1 MRTSVKKIFQK
12 AIFALLVAFI
22 VISCSGSKDIGVN
35 NLRCEYLENP
45 LGMDVESP
53 RFSWNITAEKRG
65 IMQSAYRILVSDD
78 PANLNKETGNIWDS
92 GKESSDLTG
101 NVPFSGTPLKSGSKY
116 YWTVCI
122 WDQNGNQSSWSEP
135 SFFHTG
141 MFNENDWKAKWITT
155 GDTALK
161 APLLRKD
168 FSVEKRIARAYA
180 YVSALGYYEFYLNG
194 KKVGDHVL
202 DPGMT
207 DYNKRVLYSTYDVT
221 GDLKKGAN
229 AAGAILGNGAVNL
242 RIVKDRYSWVS
253 RLGSRPRMAPGFF
266 MQLEIQFSDGTTQTV
281 VTDDSWRSSASPIT
295 FNNIY
300 GGEDYDARFE
310 QQGWADA
317 GFNASGW
324 SQVKVEAAPTG
335 IMQSQLMPP
344 MRVTA
349 TLKPIAKT
357 NPSEG
362 VYLFDMGQNYAGW
375 WRVKVEGEEGA
386 KIRIRG
392 AETLNDSLFPE
403 PLGEGDRLSI
413 KHRYHA
419 NVWTDYTL
427 KGKGAEIYE
436 PKFFY
441 TGVRYVEV
449 TTSDPS
455 KVKISEAEG
464 RVVGTDLEI
473 NGSFITPDSLLNKIN
488 RATVWAQKGNTHS
501 YPTDCPHREKGGY
514 TGDGQVVAE
523 ASMHDFQMGAFY
535 TKWLNDMR
543 DAQQEDGR
551 IPNTSPTL
559 IGGTGGG
566 VAWGSAYILI
576 PWWMYQYYNDSRILQ
591 EHFENMKIYVGYLRN
606 LARTDSDPKQD
617 YIINDFGG
625 YWFSLGEWCAPG
637 QSDCPNHHMVNTS
650 YFYLNSL
657 ILSRIASVLGK
668 DTEALAYAALA
679 DTIKGEINKKFLN
692 TKTLNYATEETYQ
705 TYQLLALAAD
715 IVPEDHREGVL
726 NTVIHDITVTRNGH
740 LNTGIIGTKYMW
752 PVLAHAGKS
761 DLAYSVV
768 KKTTYPS
775 FGYWIEKG
783 STTLVE
789 TWEGKNSHNHQ
800 MFGSVDEYFYKFLAG
815 IRSPEDGGTSRG
827 YKEIHIQPYIP
838 EGLSFVNA
846 SINTVAGRIE
856 SDWEQKQGSLT
867 LKVVIPANSTAI
879 VSIPVSKYAD
889 ASVTESGNKIWEN
902 NNYIPGAEGLTGGS
916 LKGDFL
922 NFKTG
927 SGSYEFTL
935 TGQTGN

>member
-1 MRTSVKKIFQK
+1 MRTSVKKIFQT
-12 AIFALLVAFI
+12 AIFPLLVAFI
-22 VISCSGSKDIGVN
+22 VLSCSGSKNISVN
-35 NLRCEYLENP
+35 NLRCEYVEDP
-45 LGMDVESP
+45 LGMDVPSP
-53 RFSWNITAEKRG
+53 RFSWNIISEKRG
-65 IMQSAYRILVSDD
+65 TMQSAYRVIVSDD
-78 PANLNKETGNIWDS
+78 PAGLKKETGNIWDS
-92 GKESSDLTG
+92 GKKPSDQT
-101 NVPFSGTPLKSGSKY
+101 NNITFEGTPLKSGSSY
-116 YWTVCI
+116 YWSVCI
-122 WDQNGNQSSWSEP
+122 WDQDGNQSAWSEP
-135 SFFHTG
+135 AFFHTG
-141 MFNENDWKAKWITT
+141 IFDETLWKAEWITT
-155 GDTALK
+155 GDTTLA

-168 FSVEKRIARAYA
+168 FSIEKKINKAFA
-180 YVSALGYYEFYLNG
+180 YVSGLGYYELWLNG
-194 KKVGDHVL
+194 TRVGDHVL

-221 GDLKKGAN
+221 DLLKKGDN

-242 RIVKDRYSWVS
+242 KIVKDRYSWVS
-253 RLGSRPRMAPGFF
+253 RLGGRSRISPGFF
-266 MQLEIQFSDGTTQTV
+266 MQLEIEFADGTSQTV
-281 VTDDSWRSSASPIT
+281 ITDDSWKSSASPIT

-300 GGEDYDARFE
+300 GGEDYDARLE
-310 QQGWADA
+310 KDGWANA
-317 GFNASGW
+317 GFNSSGW
-324 SQVKVEAAPTG
+324 SQVKVENAPAG
-335 IMQSQLMPP
+335 IMQSQIMPP

-375 WRVKVEGEEGA
+375 WRVKVEGEEGS

-403 PLGEGDRLSI
+403 PLDEGDRLSI

-436 PKFFY
+436 PRFFY

-449 TTSDPS
+449 TTDSPS
-455 KVKISEAEG
+455 KVKIIETEG
-464 RVVGTDLEI
+464 RVVSTDLEI
-473 NGSFITPDSLLNKIN
+473 NGQFLTPDSLLNKIN

-523 ASMHDFQMGAFY
+523 ASIHDFQMGAFY

-543 DAQQEDGR
+543 DAQQDNGR

-559 IGGTGGG
+559 VGGMGGG

-576 PWWMYQYYNDSRILQ
+576 PWWMYQYYNDTRILQ
-591 EHFENMKIYVGYLRN
+591 DHYKNMQLYLLYLRN
-606 LARTDSDPKQD
+606 LARTDSDPKQN
-617 YIINDFGG
+617 YIINDFDG
-625 YWFSLGEWCAPG
+625 YWYSLGEWCAPG
-637 QSDCPNHHMVNTS
+637 QSDCPNHYMVNTS
-650 YFYLNSL
+650 YFYLNSM

-668 DTEALAYAALA
+668 ETEALEYAALA

-715 IVPEDHREGVL
+715 IVPEDLREGVL

-761 DLAYSVV
+761 DLAYSVI
-768 KKTTYPS
+768 KQPTYPG

-783 STTLVE
+783 STTLIE

-800 MFGSVDEYFYKFLAG
+800 MFGSVDEFFYKYLAG
-815 IRSPEDGGTSRG
+815 IRSPEDGGTTRG
-827 YKEIHIQPYIP
+827 YKQIHIQPYIP
-838 EGLSFVNA
+838 EGLPYVNA
-846 SINTVAGRIE
+846 SVNTVAGRIE
-856 SDWEQKQGSLT
+856 SSWKQDGGSLT
-867 LKVVIPANSTAI
+867 LNVAVPANSTAT

-902 NNYIPGAEGLTGGS
+902 NKYIPGSEGISEATLNGE
-916 LKGDFL
+916 FL
-922 NFKTG
+922 NIKTG
-927 SGSYEFTL
+927 SGRYDFTV
-935 TGQTGN
+935 TRQSGK